1 MLLKRNYL
9 RGCTVKAVK
18 LAPIRPIS
26 NETDTMNNKKS
37 MMIGMAAV
45 SLLGVT
51 QAHAANG
58 PTVSYSGGDVLIDFR
73 DLSTP
78 GVDLT
83 VDVGNI
89 NTFANAAVGI
99 TEEVVSP
106 TALNNT
112 LGAFGGGNDGDN
124 IGFTAAAYDSGGTL
138 YLTRTTSG
146 AGVAGTA
153 SPQAANNAATGNLI
167 TSIGVNAQSSGIG
180 KAVNS
185 TGFLPIDVNGISKT
199 LSGTAGSY
207 DYFADNGGGSTVIN
221 FGGTQTLGTATIEST
236 ANDGG
241 GSLAA
246 AGSYASLWEVPAGS
260 TGASD
265 TYLGYFTFQSDG
277 ELDYTGV
284 SDVVPVAVPEP
295 STYGLLAAT
304 GLLALALRRQFRS
317 LLA

>member
-1 MLLKRNYL
+1 
-9 RGCTVKAVK
+9 
-18 LAPIRPIS
+18 
-26 NETDTMNNKKS
+26 MNNNKS
-37 MMIGMAAV
+37 MMIGMAAAT
-45 SLLGVT
+45 LLGASQV
-51 QAHAANG
+51 HAANG
-58 PTVSYSGGDVLIDFR
+58 PTVAYSGGDVLIDFR
-73 DLSTP
+73 DLTTP

-89 NTFANAAVGI
+89 NSFAAVVGE
-99 TEEVVSP
+99 EEVVSP

-124 IGFTAAAYDSGGTL
+124 IGFTAAAYDSSGTL

-146 AGVAGTA
+146 AGVQGTP

-167 TSIGVNAQSSGIG
+167 TSIGVGAQSSGIG
-180 KAVNS
+180 KGVS
-185 TGFLPIDVNGISKT
+185 TTGFLPIDVNGISKT
-199 LSGTAGSY
+199 TAANAGSY

-221 FGGTQTLGTATIEST
+221 FGGTQTLGTAPIEST

-241 GSLAA
+241 GSLTA
-246 AGSYASLWEVPAGS
+246 AGSYASLWEIPALS
-260 TGASD
+260 TGLSD

-284 SDVVPVAVPEP
+284 NAVVAVPEP